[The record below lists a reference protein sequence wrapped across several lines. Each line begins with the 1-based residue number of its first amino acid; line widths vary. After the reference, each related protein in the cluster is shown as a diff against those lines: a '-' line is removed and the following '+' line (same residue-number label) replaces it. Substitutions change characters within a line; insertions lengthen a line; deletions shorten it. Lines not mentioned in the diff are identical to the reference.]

1 VTRITSLATLAQQ
14 HTKEPIHTGHNH
26 HPGQEA
32 VQLEDQTSEILP
44 RLHATATPN
53 LDQES
58 LQPPRPG
65 WSCSEPDQRLKSL
78 LTAREV
84 EILQEIVN
92 GASNA
97 QISSNLNISQE
108 TVKTHVKN
116 ILHKL
121 QARDRTQAVVIALRA
136 SLVSFPE

>member
-1 VTRITSLATLAQQ
+1 M
-14 HTKEPIHTGHNH
+14 
-26 HPGQEA
+26 
-32 VQLEDQTSEILP
+32 EDPSSEI
-44 RLHATATPN
+44 
-53 LDQES
+53 
-58 LQPPRPG
+58 PRPG
-65 WSCSEPDQRLKSL
+65 WPSADPAQGLESL

-84 EILQEIVN
+84 EVLQAIVN

-97 QISSNLNISQE
+97 QISTCLTISQE

>member
-1 VTRITSLATLAQQ
+1 M
-14 HTKEPIHTGHNH
+14 P
-26 HPGQEA
+26 
-32 VQLEDQTSEILP
+32 LEDHTSEFL
-44 RLHATATPN
+44 
-53 LDQES
+53 
-58 LQPPRPG
+58 RPE
-65 WSCSEPDQRLKSL
+65 WSSADPTQRLEGL
-78 LTAREV
+78 LTAREIEV
-84 EILQEIVN
+84 LQAIVN

-97 QISSNLNISQE
+97 QISESLTISQE